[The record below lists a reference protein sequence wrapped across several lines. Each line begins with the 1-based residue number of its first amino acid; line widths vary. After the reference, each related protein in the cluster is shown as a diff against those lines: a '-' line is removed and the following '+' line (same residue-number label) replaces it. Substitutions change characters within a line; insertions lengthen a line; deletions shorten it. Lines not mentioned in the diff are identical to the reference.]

1 MDDDL
6 ANSTDLLCWIILQ
19 SVHKQFTKHEM
30 KDIRI
35 SCYIYLLSCTKVQQW
50 DTNVLQMM
58 NNNRYRPKIDKKKVH
73 IFAEDTINHILDHN
87 LS

>member
-6 ANSTDLLCWIILQ
+6 ANSADLMCWILL
-19 SVHKQFTKHEM
+19 KHNIRRYSRSEM
-30 KDIRI
+30 KDMRI

-50 DTNVLQMM
+50 DINVLQMM